1 MNNLILI
8 IPSLNELLGF
18 FIFLILLY
26 SFSLIG
32 SQISGLKDLPI
43 NLTLGWSIFVILFHF
58 FTIIFNTKLSFFF
71 IIYIFIFILFYIFSK
86 EKLIQKENFK
96 SFYF

>member
-58 FTIIFNTKLSFFF
+58 
-71 IIYIFIFILFYIFSK
+71 YY
-86 EKLIQKENFK
+86 
-96 SFYF
+96 YF